1 VFGGCV
7 SRSDSENRSARKRA
21 AREKDAADIGELWAL
36 ERDERLRRLEAEGL
50 SAAKIGE
57 KLGTTRGAVLGR
69 LHRLS
74 GAALTYPSYIRQ
86 EKEARARAA
95 ARMKERK
102 RVEST
107 VIPRMQQEITRGV
120 GRNRAIAKARN
131 AGATLRAIG
140 DALGISKE
148 SVRQIAVREL

>member
-1 VFGGCV
+1 MRRISGSF
-7 SRSDSENRSARKRA
+7 
-21 AREKDAADIGELWAL
+21 WTP

-107 VIPRMQQEITRGV
+107 VIARMQQEITRGV
-120 GRNRAIAKARN
+120 DRNRAIAKARK
-131 AGATLRAIG
+131 AGATLRATG
-140 DALGISKE
+140 DAVGISKE
-148 SVRQIAVREL
+148 SVRQIAERE

>member
-1 VFGGCV
+1 VV
-7 SRSDSENRSARKRA
+7 EDEPLMRKMR
-21 AREKDAADIGELWAL
+21 RISGSFWTL

-57 KLGTTRGAVLGR
+57 KLGTTRSAVLGR

-74 GAALTYPSYIRQ
+74 GAALTYSSYIRQ

-120 GRNRAIAKARN
+120 DRNRAIAKARK

-140 DALGISKE
+140 DAVGISKE
-148 SVRQIAVREL
+148 SVRQIAERE

>member
-1 VFGGCV
+1 MRRISGSFWTP
-7 SRSDSENRSARKRA
+7 D
-21 AREKDAADIGELWAL
+21 
-36 ERDERLRRLEAEGL
+36 RDQKLRRLEGEGL
-50 SAAKIGE
+50 SAAKIAE

-102 RVEST
+102 RITDAAISKM
-107 VIPRMQQEITRGV
+107 RHEIARGV
-120 GRNRAIAKARN
+120 ERNQAIAKARKTD
-131 AGATLRAIG
+131 ATLKAIG
-140 DALGISKE
+140 DAVGLTRQR
-148 SVRQIAVREL
+148 VRQILGGT